1 MLSFGTIPLRI
12 PFLFEGVEPA
22 VEAID
27 VLCIFGTPALTSRLV
42 CYSTLAQLRNRD
54 LRFRLDG

>member
-42 CYSTLAQLRNRD
+42 CYKLSWKHTGVSRS
-54 LRFRLDG
+54 